1 MPFCTSC
8 RAQVEATAQVCPSCG
23 KVMAGATA
31 PTPAAAAPPAQ
42 KSGGGA
48 LKVILLVLGGLFL
61 LCVVVVV
68 VAAGVGF
75 YLAKNSHVEQGA
87 EGAKVETPF
96 GTVEATKD
104 DAEKIAAKMGIQVYP
119 GAHALPGAASVTMG
133 SMHSATAMFES
144 DDSAEK
150 VAEFY
155 HKQFPHA
162 TLTATRGE
170 DEKDS
175 AHTILAFGDSGKW
188 TTITIEPSGEG
199 CKFTLASVEK

>member
-1 MPFCTSC
+1 MD
-8 RAQVEATAQVCPSCG
+8 AAAQVCPSCG
-23 KVMAGATA
+23 KAVGGVAPQAAATPA
-31 PTPAAAAPPAQ
+31 PAAAPQ
-42 KSGGGA
+42 KSGGA
-48 LKVILLVLGGLFL
+48 LKVILLVLGGLL
-61 LCVVVVV
+61 LLFVVVIALVV
-68 VAAGVGF
+68 GGAV
-75 YLAKNSHVEQGA
+75 YMAKQTHVEQGP

-133 SMHSATAMFES
+133 SMHSATAMYES

-155 HKQFPHA
+155 RKQFPHA
-162 TLTATRGE
+162 SVTATRGE
-170 DEKDS
+170 DEKEGL
-175 AHTILAFGDSGKW
+175 HTVMAFGDSGKW
-188 TTITIEPSGEG
+188 TTITIEPSGDG